1 MKINH
6 FYIVIFTFFLL
17 GIVYNME
24 YSIVLSPDTMEKV
37 LSGWHEKGPIEVLD
51 THGVNDLGVVLYK
64 QGSPARLSSAILY
77 KGVLG
82 RYKMKQIYFSEGEPI
97 QVLIEREEDDFY
109 YIVYGKDYGKRIRSV
124 GYGDASAIYEK
135 RQKDYFIYIFKMD
148 PLQDQNT
155 RFRLLD
161 DSGKDITEEIFRSFP
176 QTVAKTSSGKGI
188 ENVYPLF
195 YVMIITAFILIQTT
209 LFISKRR

>member
-1 MKINH
+1 
-6 FYIVIFTFFLL
+6 
-17 GIVYNME
+17 ME